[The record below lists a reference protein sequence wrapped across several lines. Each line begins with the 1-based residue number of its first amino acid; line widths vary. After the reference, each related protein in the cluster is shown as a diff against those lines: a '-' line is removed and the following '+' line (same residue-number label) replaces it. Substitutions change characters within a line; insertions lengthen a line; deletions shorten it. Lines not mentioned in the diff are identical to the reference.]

1 MRISDWSSDVCSSD
15 LASIAAPLFD
25 GGRIRQQINIRTAQ
39 QEAAL
44 AGYRQS
50 VLIALEDVENALAAV
65 QSARLRRTQLAVAYD
80 AANNAAILAR
90 SQYRAGL
97 TDFPTLLTAER
108 TLLSAQDGL
117 ASAEAGRSAERRA
130 GKERVRT
137 CSYRWSPQ
145 M

>member
-15 LASIAAPLFD
+15 L
-25 GGRIRQQINIRTAQ
+25 
-39 QEAAL
+39 
-44 AGYRQS
+44 

-97 TDFPTLLTAER
+97 TDFQTLLTAER

-117 ASAEAGRSAERRA
+117 ASAGAERASALIQLYRA
-130 GKERVRT
+130 RPEKRSLGEERLNWCRST
-137 CSYRWSPQ
+137 SSPFFSKQ
-145 M
+145 KNKTS

>member
-15 LASIAAPLFD
+15 L
-25 GGRIRQQINIRTAQ
+25 
-39 QEAAL
+39 
-44 AGYRQS
+44 

-97 TDFPTLLTAER
+97 TDFQTLLTAER

-117 ASAEAGRSAERRA
+117 ASAEADRASALIQLYRALGGGGRPIDPQALLTA
-130 GKERVRT
+130 GNVHARKSVL
-137 CSYRWSPQ
+137 
-145 M
+145 

>member
-90 SQYRAGL
+90 SQYRAGRTDYQTSL
-97 TDFPTLLTAER
+97 TPRR
-108 TLLSAQDGL
+108 TMLSHQ
-117 ASAEAGRSAERRA
+117 ERRA
-130 GKERVRT
+130 KARPDPPT
-137 CSYRWSPQ
+137 APLNTTHH
-145 M
+145 

>member
-1 MRISDWSSDVCSSD
+1 MRT
-15 LASIAAPLFD
+15 
-25 GGRIRQQINIRTAQ
+25 GQ

-97 TDFPTLLTAER
+97 TAFQPLLPTAR

-117 ASAEAGRSAERRA
+117 VSAQAARASALLPLFPARGGGSRPPA
-130 GKERVRT
+130 
-137 CSYRWSPQ
+137 
-145 M
+145 